1 MFPLKKEVSER
12 WRDFLCWP
20 LGGSIGPDQLDDS
33 GSRGTCGSCALFTHK
48 LGVYIRTACFLSFPF
63 N

>member
-20 LGGSIGPDQLDDS
+20 LGGSIGPDQLDS
-33 GSRGTCGSCALFTHK
+33 GREVPVVHVHCLLT
-48 LGVYIRTACFLSFPF
+48 